1 MKWLPSAVHHHEENI
16 RSAKHQPF
24 QHVYLHGVNGAPL
37 PGYSS
42 GDAIKAIQKVAAET
56 LPAGY
61 GYEFAGL
68 TRSEQSSSNSTAVI
82 FLLCIMFVYFI
93 LSAQYESYIL
103 PLTVILSLPF
113 GFGRYVYLCQHD
125 GCENNI
131 YLQIALIMLIGCL
144 PKNAIL
150 ITEFALEQKKRVWL
164 SPGVPSWRLL
174 LVCDPS

>member
-1 MKWLPSAVHHHEENI
+1 M
-16 RSAKHQPF
+16 
-24 QHVYLHGVNGAPL
+24 GVNGSPA

-42 GDAIKAIQKVAAET
+42 GDAIKAIQEVAAQT

-103 PLTVILSLPF
+103 PLTVIF
-113 GFGRYVYLCQHD
+113 V
-125 GCENNI
+125 
-131 YLQIALIMLIGCL
+131 
-144 PKNAIL
+144 
-150 ITEFALEQKKRVWL
+150 ITSYSIHYTKLYD
-164 SPGVPSWRLL
+164 S
-174 LVCDPS
+174 